1 MNNAEQGLEEW
12 VIPVGAVETMV
23 AVGPGDDK
31 SDRVELSQLVL
42 DRVKGE
48 TTHVHQFAHVAML
61 LWFREKQ
68 PQKLGS
74 HSGKQD
80 IKNRLFRTQRGFVN
94 LTALSRQVSLRAGP
108 DDAFLKFLSS
118 EDGVDVEAISGK
130 AIHKN
135 TPRGRFRAQ
144 SPVPAPQYFVLVLI
158 MQSGKKRSK
167 RFARDKRQGAFLPLT
182 S

>member
-1 MNNAEQGLEEW
+1 M
-12 VIPVGAVETMV
+12 I
-23 AVGPGDDK
+23 AVGPGHDQPEC
-31 SDRVELSQLVL
+31 VELSQFVL

-94 LTALSRQVSLRAGP
+94 LTALSRQVLHGGRK
-108 DDAFLKFLSS
+108 LLL
-118 EDGVDVEAISGK
+118 EIILYVM
-130 AIHKN
+130 
-135 TPRGRFRAQ
+135 RGEIRFRKTISFAAT
-144 SPVPAPQYFVLVLI
+144 SNCA
-158 MQSGKKRSK
+158 SK
-167 RFARDKRQGAFLPLT
+167 VANSCQL
-182 S
+182 